1 MRARDKRQTEACR
14 YVTAKS
20 KSRFLS
26 PRPGAQTTGARKRRV
41 ALLRR
46 AGCVR
51 KDSDVGGG
59 LMSDLKVRP
68 PKEPWLRQ
76 VRPSEDGRY
85 VTAKAKP
92 KRLAPQ

>member
-1 MRARDKRQTEACR
+1 MRARDKRQTKACR

-26 PRPGAQTTGARKRRV
+26 PRPGAQTTGARKTRV

-51 KDSDVGGG
+51 KDSDVGEWFDVG
-59 LMSDLKVRP
+59 
-68 PKEPWLRQ
+68 PKGPTPKKPWLRQ